1 VPRPDAGKS
10 SARRRARRA
19 IGRGLLV
26 AGVAAG
32 LLLLTIL
39 AFSEL

>member
-1 VPRPDAGKS
+1 LATS
-10 SARRRARRA
+10 RRRARRA

-26 AGVAAG
+26 AALAAG
-32 LLLLTIL
+32 LLLLIL